1 MLGLPIVFFGMM
13 DRDLSP
19 DFVLANPKVYV
30 TGRLNSHL
38 NLPSVLFWLG
48 NAFLYSIVFCLVMYY
63 ALQPILIY
71 YGIYE
76 FGTFVFASLVY
87 SLTVK
92 VCFIHHQW
100 NYINVL
106 VVIISLGGTLGY
118 FKALSGISFWLTYG
132 NYYYSSEWVYA
143 QSLFWFF
150 AIFTTP
156 LICFLI
162 DFVFYN
168 LHYTFL
174 PSNEMLF
181 RDAEAEVITLFFNYT
196 MISLYIKY

>member
-1 MLGLPIVFFGMM
+1 
-13 DRDLSP
+13 
-19 DFVLANPKVYV
+19 
-30 TGRLNSHL
+30 
-38 NLPSVLFWLG
+38 
-48 NAFLYSIVFCLVMYY
+48 
-63 ALQPILIY
+63 
-71 YGIYE
+71 
-76 FGTFVFASLVY
+76 
-87 SLTVK
+87 
-92 VCFIHHQW
+92 
-100 NYINVL
+100 
-106 VVIISLGGTLGY
+106 
-118 FKALSGISFWLTYG
+118 LSGISFWLTYG

-196 MISLYIKY
+196 MIVYKIYVFQFIKLSIYLNTFISA